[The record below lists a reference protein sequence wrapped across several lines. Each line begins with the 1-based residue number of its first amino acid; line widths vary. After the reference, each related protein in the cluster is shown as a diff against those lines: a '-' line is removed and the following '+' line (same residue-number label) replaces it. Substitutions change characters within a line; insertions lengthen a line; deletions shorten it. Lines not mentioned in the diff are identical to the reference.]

1 MITIYSISTK
11 KLSFKAL
18 GLIPIKDAAKYSK
31 NFLLCLA
38 KLLMDNLLWH
48 LLSNRGY
55 FSLSL
60 HNSLEV
66 SFLRE

>member
-1 MITIYSISTK
+1 MITNYSISTK

-38 KLLMDNLLWH
+38 KLLMDNLY
-48 LLSNRGY
+48 GTY
-55 FSLSL
+55 
-60 HNSLEV
+60 
-66 SFLRE
+66 